1 MKNKKLI
8 CTRKDKQIYL
18 CDDKV
23 VKVFDYEYNTAM
35 VLNEALNHARIEET
49 ELNVPSLL
57 EVSKREG
64 KWAITLSYVK
74 GKTLAQLMEENPE
87 QTDKYLNQFVDI
99 QLWIHK
105 QSSPLLTKQ
114 KDKMSRKI
122 DLTDLDSATKYEL
135 HTRLEAL
142 PRHRKVCHGDFN
154 PSNVIID
161 NDGTPYIIDW
171 SHATQGN
178 ASMDVARTYLL
189 FYLDNKQDLAEKY
202 LDLFCSKTNTDKRY
216 VQKCIP
222 IVAATQL
229 VKGNKEEREFL
240 LKWINVVDYE

>member
-1 MKNKKLI
+1 
-8 CTRKDKQIYL
+8 
-18 CDDKV
+18 
-23 VKVFDYEYNTAM
+23 NTAM

-49 ELNVPSLL
+49 EVNVPSLL

-74 GKTLAQLMEENPE
+74 GKTLAQLMEEHPE
-87 QTDKYLNQFVDI
+87 EIDKYLNKFVEI

-105 QSSPLLTKQ
+105 QVSQLLTKQ

-122 DLTDLDSATKYEL
+122 DMTDLDDATKYEL

-142 PRHRKVCHGDFN
+142 PRHKKVCHGDFN

-161 NDGTPYIIDW
+161 NDGTPFVIDW

-189 FYLDNKQDLAEKY
+189 FYLE
-202 LDLFCSKTNTDKRY
+202 
-216 VQKCIP
+216 
-222 IVAATQL
+222 
-229 VKGNKEEREFL
+229 
-240 LKWINVVDYE
+240 